1 MEIINRLRLAIEEL
15 DRRDFYKYLIIV
27 LSIVL
32 LLVGFFVFRYY
43 RNSSN
48 LRTRIEDVNEIRE
61 DRVRSILRRMDNV
74 ERQRKQVN
82 DILAKEKD
90 FKIAGYFD
98 KLLSA
103 QGLVD
108 NSTERSTSTIEL
120 DKEYREVILRAR
132 FVEMTMKQLCELLD
146 AIEKKERVYAKS
158 LEIIR
163 STKTPET
170 IDVNMTI
177 ATLQPKLKRGK

>member
-1 MEIINRLRLAIEEL
+1 MEIVNRLRLAIEGLE
-15 DRRDFYKYLIIV
+15 RKDFYKYLIIV
-27 LSIVL
+27 LAVVFF
-32 LLVGFFVFRYY
+32 LVGFFVFRFY
-43 RNSSN
+43 RNMSA
-48 LRTRIEDVNEIRE
+48 LRIRIDDVNEIRE
-61 DRVRSILRRMDNV
+61 EKVRSILKRMDSV

-90 FKIAGYFD
+90 FLIAGYFD
-98 KLLSA
+98 DLLS
-103 QGLVD
+103 QQRLVD
-108 NSTERSTSTIEL
+108 NRTEESTSIIEL
-120 DKEYREVILRAR
+120 GNDYREVVLRAR
-132 FVEMTMKQLCELLD
+132 FVGMTMKQLCELLD

-177 ATLQPKLKRGK
+177 ATLQPKRKGGR